1 MPHSLARLPLTALAT
16 GLAAGAALAAPQ
28 ARAAEPVALPPAL
41 AGGAAD
47 APFIAYVLDGLDGPD
62 FATAPSAGSPV
73 VPEAPRPIRYA
84 MSAPLVPAIFA
95 SPFAAPVVPSMPLA
109 ELISVREPDPPSA
122 ATMAPELATAFVPAL
137 PSAAAPV
144 AAPVPI
150 AAALAALPPLP
161 DLLAAP
167 TGEEQSPPASPAAV
181 LPQGPMAD
189 GSTLAAHRMTALPG
203 PTPVAAEPGRNEA
216 SLGEIGA
223 DGELPALDPGQQPVT
238 VLSRL
243 DGPGPL
249 PARRPIAAMI
259 DPPAASPPVATGDP
273 AALAELDASDPA
285 PAPLPAVSDQAES
298 LTDAIIAS
306 LKGNPEIQIS
316 LAQQDDARYGVDEA
330 RANYLPRIDV
340 TGAWGREFAR
350 NIPQAPT
357 QRFRSEATIAL
368 NQNLWDFGVTIN
380 DIKRARASY
389 RSAQWGT
396 RERIEAISYDIA
408 SAYLGVL
415 LQQNLVSLAEGEIA
429 SVKKILRIVTVQK
442 DLGLTTPAD
451 VERAQTRLDNVRS
464 QLLDRQSALE
474 QARNAYKRLT
484 NHMPLRAAE
493 VPPAG
498 TALPESADVAVDL
511 IDTRSPRLAQAVEDR
526 RSLDKQYDSQADTA
540 LPRLGLTIASDYR
553 QDVLGMTGRAV
564 DARAMVTFSYR
575 LYNGGA
581 ATATKR
587 RIGARLRQADYE
599 LDRRRREVEQD
610 IRIDYAS
617 LGAAREKIATIEAEI
632 GSAERVAD
640 LYKQQFRGG
649 RRTVFDL
656 LDAEQL
662 LFAARAK
669 QTANQIALRAA
680 EYRVLQKLGGLFDLV
695 SGGTPLPALAQP
707 APGSDD

>member
-1 MPHSLARLPLTALAT
+1 MKAANPGRDPPRYTKEAQVPHSLARLPLTALAT
-16 GLAAGAALAAPQ
+16 GLAAGAAITAALAAAVPP
-28 ARAAEPVALPPAL
+28 ARAAEAAPPAPPL
-41 AGGAAD
+41 A
-47 APFIAYVLDGLDGPD
+47 PPLAYVLDGLDGPELV
-62 FATAPSAGSPV
+62 TAPGSGDVIGLDDALPADSAALPAPTSGAEVSDGPASPRPDAPV
-73 VPEAPRPIRYA
+73 LIRLAMAAPLLPQALAPSFTSITMQPIPLAALVDLRTQVAAPAAEAPRPA
-84 MSAPLVPAIFA
+84 
-95 SPFAAPVVPSMPLA
+95 
-109 ELISVREPDPPSA
+109 
-122 ATMAPELATAFVPAL
+122 
-137 PSAAAPV
+137 
-144 AAPVPI
+144 
-150 AAALAALPPLP
+150 
-161 DLLAAP
+161 
-167 TGEEQSPPASPAAV
+167 
-181 LPQGPMAD
+181 LPQGPMPD
-189 GSTLAAHRMTALPG
+189 GSALAANPA
-203 PTPVAAEPGRNEA
+203 AAEMAQAATTPAG
-216 SLGEIGA
+216 S
-223 DGELPALDPGQQPVT
+223 ELPPLDPAQPAVSDTTPAPPVRT

-249 PARRPIAAMI
+249 PALRPVAAMVGQ
-259 DPPAASPPVATGDP
+259 DATSAPADP
-273 AALAELDASDPA
+273 AADLEDPA
-285 PAPLPAVSDQAES
+285 PAPAAPESAAPGDTES

-316 LAQQDDARYGVDEA
+316 LAQQDDARYAVNEA

-340 TGAWGREFAR
+340 SGAWGREFAR
-350 NIPQAPT
+350 TIPQAAT
-357 QRFRSEATIAL
+357 QRFRSEATVAL

-380 DIKRARASY
+380 DIKRAKASY

-396 RERIEAISYDIA
+396 RERIEGISYDITN
-408 SAYLGVL
+408 AYLGVL
-415 LQQNLVSLAEGEIA
+415 LQQKLVALAEGEIA
-429 SVKKILRIVTVQK
+429 SVQKILRIVTVQK

-474 QARNAYKRLT
+474 QARSSYRRLT

-493 VPPAG
+493 VPAAG
-498 TALPESADVAVDL
+498 TALPESADAAVDL

-540 LPRLGLTIASDYR
+540 LPRFGLTIASDYR
-553 QDVLGMTGRAV
+553 QDVLGSTGRAV

-575 LYNGGA
+575 LYNGGG

-587 RIGARLRQADYE
+587 RIAARLRQADYE

-632 GSAERVAD
+632 SSAERVAD
-640 LYKQQFRGG
+640 LYKHQFRGG

-669 QTANQIALRAA
+669 QNANLIALRAA

-695 SGGTPLPALAQP
+695 SGGQPLPDLAQP

>member
-1 MPHSLARLPLTALAT
+1 MLAAHPGGKEKAMKEAQVLHSLARLPLTALAT
-16 GLAAGAALAAPQ
+16 GAVLAVSAARAEEPALAA
-28 ARAAEPVALPPAL
+28 ARALGPPQL
-41 AGGAAD
+41 
-47 APFIAYVLDGLDGPD
+47 AYVLDGLDGPD
-62 FATAPSAGSPV
+62 LVTAAGQGLGHGVAMPPVLELPSPT
-73 VPEAPRPIRYA
+73 A
-84 MSAPLVPAIFA
+84 MSPALSAMIRLASAEPLLPAPFAPAILTD
-95 SPFAAPVVPSMPLA
+95 VV
-109 ELISVREPDPPSA
+109 
-122 ATMAPELATAFVPAL
+122 
-137 PSAAAPV
+137 
-144 AAPVPI
+144 
-150 AAALAALPPLP
+150 PPLP
-161 DLLAAP
+161 EAELAVVRAP
-167 TGEEQSPPASPAAV
+167 V
-181 LPQGPMAD
+181 LTQGPMPD
-189 GSTLAAHRMTALPG
+189 GSTLAARMADAPAPLPA
-203 PTPVAAEPGRNEA
+203 PEA
-216 SLGEIGA
+216 
-223 DGELPALDPGQQPVT
+223 ELPALDPEQPTVADAPAPART

-249 PARRPIAAMI
+249 PALRPVAAMVAA
-259 DPPAASPPVATGDP
+259 DAPPPPPEAPAAIEADEP
-273 AALAELDASDPA
+273 DPA
-285 PAPLPAVSDQAES
+285 PTTPPPAGAEGTES

-316 LAQQDDARYGVDEA
+316 LAQQDDARYAVNEA
-330 RANYLPRIDV
+330 RAGYLPRIDV

-350 NIPQAPT
+350 NIPSAPT
-357 QRFRSEATIAL
+357 QRYRSEATVSL

-408 SAYLGVL
+408 NAYLGVL
-415 LQQNLVSLAEGEIA
+415 LQQNLVTLAEGEIA
-429 SVKKILRIVTVQK
+429 SVQKILRIVTVQK
-442 DLGLTTPAD
+442 DLGLTTAAD

-484 NHMPLRAAE
+484 DHMPLRAAE
-493 VPPAG
+493 VPAAG
-498 TALPESADVAVDL
+498 SALPESADAAVDL

-553 QDVLGMTGRAV
+553 HDVLGSTGRAI

-581 ATATKR
+581 ATATKH
-587 RIGARLRQADYE
+587 RIAARLRQADYE

-610 IRIDYAS
+610 IRVDYAS

-632 GSAERVAD
+632 ASAQKVAD

-662 LFAARAK
+662 LFAAKAK
-669 QTANQIALRAA
+669 QTANQLALRAA

-695 SGGTPLPALAQP
+695 SGGQPLPDLVQP
-707 APGSDD
+707 APGSED

>member
-1 MPHSLARLPLTALAT
+1 MLAAHQGGIEKIKKEAPVPHYLARLPLTALAT
-16 GLAAGAALAAPQ
+16 GVVLAGFA
-28 ARAAEPVALPPAL
+28 ARAAEPAPSPAAGVVPPL
-41 AGGAAD
+41 L
-47 APFIAYVLDGLDGPD
+47 AYVLDGLESPD
-62 FATAPSAGSPV
+62 LVTVSGAGLGHGVPTAPPPSPPPTTLPMLPAVIRLASAEPLF
-73 VPEAPRPIRYA
+73 PAPFA
-84 MSAPLVPAIFA
+84 PAILTD
-95 SPFAAPVVPSMPLA
+95 VV
-109 ELISVREPDPPSA
+109 
-122 ATMAPELATAFVPAL
+122 
-137 PSAAAPV
+137 
-144 AAPVPI
+144 
-150 AAALAALPPLP
+150 PPLP
-161 DLLAAP
+161 QAEPAMLPAPLL
-167 TGEEQSPPASPAAV
+167 
-181 LPQGPMAD
+181 LQGPMPD
-189 GSTLAAHRMTALPG
+189 GSTLNARL
-203 PTPVAAEPGRNEA
+203 TPET
-216 SLGEIGA
+216 
-223 DGELPALDPGQQPVT
+223 ELPPLDQAQPAVAEAPPPRRV
-238 VLSRL
+238 VLSKL

-249 PARRPIAAMI
+249 PAPQPGIV
-259 DPPAASPPVATGDP
+259 PEPEEP
-273 AALAELDASDPA
+273 DPA
-285 PAPLPAVSDQAES
+285 PAPPPLPGTEGTES

-306 LKGNPEIQIS
+306 LKSNPEIQIS
-316 LAQQDDARYGVDEA
+316 LAQQDDARYAVNEA
-330 RANYLPRIDV
+330 RAGYLPRIDV

-350 NIPQAPT
+350 NIPQAAT
-357 QRFRSEATIAL
+357 QRFRSEATISL

-408 SAYLGVL
+408 NAYLGVL
-415 LQQNLVSLAEGEIA
+415 LQQNLVSLAEGEIV

-442 DLGLTTPAD
+442 DLGLTTAAD

-484 NHMPLRAAE
+484 DHMPLRAAE
-493 VPPAG
+493 VPAAG
-498 TALPESADVAVDL
+498 SALPESADVAVDL

-540 LPRLGLTIASDYR
+540 LPRLGVTIASDYR
-553 QDVLGMTGRAV
+553 QDVLGATGRAI

-581 ATATKR
+581 ATATKH
-587 RIGARLRQADYE
+587 RIAARLRQADYE

-610 IRIDYAS
+610 IRVDYAS

-632 GSAERVAD
+632 SSAEKVAD

-662 LFAARAK
+662 LFAAKAK

-695 SGGTPLPALAQP
+695 SGGQPLPDLVQP
-707 APGSDD
+707 APGSEE

>member
-1 MPHSLARLPLTALAT
+1 MLAANRASIEKVMKEARVPHLLARLPLTALAA
-16 GLAAGAALAAPQ
+16 GLVAGGSLAISAAS
-28 ARAAEPVALPPAL
+28 AAEPAVAPEGVPGAPPLAYALEGLDGGDFVTLAGVGLGHGSPLPPAL
-41 AGGAAD
+41 PGP
-47 APFIAYVLDGLDGPD
+47 APDQPPPLL
-62 FATAPSAGSPV
+62 APPPAPPPALLPM
-73 VPEAPRPIRYA
+73 PEAQPVIRLA
-84 MSAPLVPAIFA
+84 LARSLLPAQFAPAIL
-95 SPFAAPVVPSMPLA
+95 SDLV
-109 ELISVREPDPPSA
+109 
-122 ATMAPELATAFVPAL
+122 
-137 PSAAAPV
+137 
-144 AAPVPI
+144 
-150 AAALAALPPLP
+150 PPLP
-161 DLLAAP
+161 VADLAAP
-167 TGEEQSPPASPAAV
+167 RAPA
-181 LPQGPMAD
+181 LPQGPMPD
-189 GSTLAAHRMTALPG
+189 GSTLAARMAP
-203 PTPVAAEPGRNEA
+203 AAELPA
-216 SLGEIGA
+216 PAAGETA
-223 DGELPALDPGQQPVT
+223 DGEPSTPELPALDPAQPA

-249 PARRPIAAMI
+249 PAQRPL
-259 DPPAASPPVATGDP
+259 
-273 AALAELDASDPA
+273 AALVSPEAPRPASAPA
-285 PAPLPAVSDQAES
+285 PAPSTPDPAAIDTEEPAAPAAPANPAATES
-298 LTDAIIAS
+298 LTDAIVAS
-306 LKGNPEIQIS
+306 LRGNPEIQIS

-330 RANYLPRIDV
+330 RANYLPRIDI

-408 SAYLGVL
+408 NAYLGVL
-415 LQQNLVSLAEGEIA
+415 LQQKLVTLAEGEIA
-429 SVKKILRIVTVQK
+429 SVRKILRIVTVQK

-484 NHMPLRAAE
+484 NHMPLPAAE
-493 VPPAG
+493 VPAAG
-498 TALPESADVAVDL
+498 TALPESADAAVDL

-553 QDVLGMTGRAV
+553 QDVLGSTGRAV

-632 GSAERVAD
+632 ASAERVAD

-669 QTANQIALRAA
+669 QAANLIALRAA

-695 SGGTPLPALAQP
+695 SGGQPLPELAQP

>member
-1 MPHSLARLPLTALAT
+1 MLAAHRVAIEKVMKEAKVPHLLAHPPLTALAAALMA
-16 GLAAGAALAAPQ
+16 GGSLAVSAAGAAEPAVAPEGVPHAPPLAYALEGLEGGDFVTVAGVGPGHASSRLPARTEPAAEQPQPPPAPPPAPPPMLEAQPVIRLVLARPLLPAPFAPAILSDLVPPLPVAALAAP
-28 ARAAEPVALPPAL
+28 RAP
-41 AGGAAD
+41 
-47 APFIAYVLDGLDGPD
+47 
-62 FATAPSAGSPV
+62 
-73 VPEAPRPIRYA
+73 
-84 MSAPLVPAIFA
+84 
-95 SPFAAPVVPSMPLA
+95 
-109 ELISVREPDPPSA
+109 
-122 ATMAPELATAFVPAL
+122 
-137 PSAAAPV
+137 
-144 AAPVPI
+144 
-150 AAALAALPPLP
+150 
-161 DLLAAP
+161 
-167 TGEEQSPPASPAAV
+167 V
-181 LPQGPMAD
+181 LPQGPMPD
-189 GSTLAAHRMTALPG
+189 GSTLAANMAPAPEFPAAAANETSGVEPS
-203 PTPVAAEPGRNEA
+203 VAETTVA
-216 SLGEIGA
+216 
-223 DGELPALDPGQQPVT
+223 ELPALDPAQPA

-249 PARRPIAAMI
+249 PALRPLAELVS
-259 DPPAASPPVATGDP
+259 PAEPARAPAPMPASATPDP
-273 AALAELDASDPA
+273 AAIDAEEPAA
-285 PAPLPAVSDQAES
+285 PAAPANPAETES
-298 LTDAIIAS
+298 LTDAIVAS
-306 LKGNPEIQIS
+306 LRGNPEIQIS

-330 RANYLPRIDV
+330 RANYLPRVDV

-408 SAYLGVL
+408 NAYLGVL
-415 LQQNLVSLAEGEIA
+415 LQQKLVTLADAEIA
-429 SVKKILRIVTVQK
+429 SVRKILRIVTVQK

-484 NHMPLRAAE
+484 DHMPLPAAE
-493 VPPAG
+493 VPAAG
-498 TALPESADVAVDL
+498 AALPESADVAVDL

-553 QDVLGMTGRAV
+553 QDVLGSTGRAV

-632 GSAERVAD
+632 TSAERVAD

-669 QTANQIALRAA
+669 QAANLIALRAA

-695 SGGTPLPALAQP
+695 SGGQPLPELAQP

>member
-16 GLAAGAALAAPQ
+16 GLAAGAALAAAE
-28 ARAAEPVALPPAL
+28 ARAAEPL
-41 AGGAAD
+41 AIAANAAS
-47 APFIAYVLDGLDGPD
+47 APFIAYVLDGLDGSD
-62 FATAPSAGSPV
+62 LATAPGAGSG
-73 VPEAPRPIRYA
+73 EAPSSVPVSILPPVASDAVPPIRLA
-84 MSAPLVPAIFA
+84 MAGPLVPAMFA
-95 SPFAAPVVPSMPLA
+95 PPFAPPFLPPNVPVVPLA
-109 ELISVREPDPPSA
+109 DLIAMREADSK
-122 ATMAPELATAFVPAL
+122 PAL
-137 PSAAAPV
+137 APAAAP
-144 AAPVPI
+144 P
-150 AAALAALPPLP
+150 AAALS
-161 DLLAAP
+161 AP
-167 TGEEQSPPASPAAV
+167 AFV
-181 LPQGPMAD
+181 QGPMPD
-189 GSTLAAHRMTALPG
+189 GSTLAAHLAEALPAAAQ
-203 PTPVAAEPGRNEA
+203 TPAPAPAPSNA
-216 SLGEIGA
+216 LPNALS
-223 DGELPALDPGQQPVT
+223 DELPPLDPAQQPVV

-249 PARRPIAAMI
+249 PALRPVSAMV
-259 DPPAASPPVATGDP
+259 DTPDSSVPAMPAGDP
-273 AALAELDASDPA
+273 AAAADLDEPDPA
-285 PAPLPAVSDQAES
+285 PAPLAAKTDETES

-306 LKGNPEIQIS
+306 LKGNPDIQIS
-316 LAQQDDARYGVDEA
+316 LAQQDDARFGVDEA

-340 TGAWGREFAR
+340 SGAWGREFAR
-350 NIPQAPT
+350 TIPQAPS
-357 QRFRSEATIAL
+357 QRFRNEATIAL

-380 DIKRARASY
+380 DIKRARATY

-396 RERIEAISYDIA
+396 RERIEAISYEIA

-415 LQQNLVSLAEGEIA
+415 QAQQLVVLAEGEIA
-429 SVKKILRIVTVQK
+429 SVRKILRIVTVQK

-484 NHMPLRAAE
+484 DHMPLRAAE
-493 VPPAG
+493 VPAAG
-498 TALPESADVAVDL
+498 AALPESADVAVDM

-553 QDVLGMTGRAV
+553 QDVLGSTGRAV

-575 LYNGGA
+575 LYNGGG
-581 ATATKR
+581 ATATKH
-587 RIGARLRQADYE
+587 RIAARLRQADYE

-632 GSAERVAD
+632 TSAERVAD

-695 SGGTPLPALAQP
+695 SGGQPLPALAQP

>member
-1 MPHSLARLPLTALAT
+1 MPQFYARLPLTALAA
-16 GLAAGAALAAPQ
+16 GLAAGAALAAAE
-28 ARAAEPVALPPAL
+28 ARAEGPASGVTMDSAGAL
-41 AGGAAD
+41 
-47 APFIAYVLDGLDGPD
+47 FIAYVLEGLDGPE
-62 FATAPSAGSPV
+62 FATAPGALELPASAVPPV
-73 VPEAPRPIRYA
+73 RLA
-84 MSAPLVPAIFA
+84 MAGPLVPAIFA
-95 SPFAAPVVPSMPLA
+95 TPFAPPFV
-109 ELISVREPDPPSA
+109 PPSLPA
-122 ATMAPELATAFVPAL
+122 MIPQIALPELADVAIAMPLTPPAQ
-137 PSAAAPV
+137 
-144 AAPVPI
+144 
-150 AAALAALPPLP
+150 AAALAA
-161 DLLAAP
+161 
-167 TGEEQSPPASPAAV
+167 PA
-181 LPQGPMAD
+181 LPQGPMPD
-189 GSTLAAHRMTALPG
+189 GSSLAALVAETGAALESG
-203 PTPVAAEPGRNEA
+203 VAAGDA
-216 SLGEIGA
+216 LS
-223 DGELPALDPGQQPVT
+223 ELPPLDPAQPPVMA
-238 VLSRL
+238 LSKL

-249 PARRPIAAMI
+249 PAPRSLAAMI
-259 DPPAASPPVATGDP
+259 DGPEASAGAPAAAP
-273 AALAELDASDPA
+273 AAPETVPGAAELDEPEPGPSGSAPGASPA
-285 PAPLPAVSDQAES
+285 ADAKPLETES

-350 NIPQAPT
+350 TIPQAPS

-380 DIKRARASY
+380 DIKRARATY

-408 SAYLGVL
+408 NAYLGVL
-415 LQQNLVSLAEGEIA
+415 LQQNLVMLAEDEIA
-429 SVKKILRIVTVQK
+429 SVRKILRIVTVQK

-464 QLLDRQSALE
+464 VLLDRQSALE

-493 VPPAG
+493 VPAAG

-540 LPRLGLTIASDYR
+540 LPRFGLTIASDYR
-553 QDVLGMTGRAV
+553 QDVLGATGRAV
-564 DARAMVTFSYR
+564 DARAMLTFSYR
-575 LYNGGA
+575 LYNGGG

-632 GSAERVAD
+632 TSAERVAD

-669 QTANQIALRAA
+669 ETANRIALRAA

-695 SGGTPLPALAQP
+695 SGGQPLPALAQP
-707 APGSDD
+707 APGSED

>member
-1 MPHSLARLPLTALAT
+1 MSQGKPTDVTVKEVKVSF
-16 GLAAGAALAAPQ
+16 
-28 ARAAEPVALPPAL
+28 EPVQYRTPLKF
-41 AGGAAD
+41 GGRVVSSSYLINAD
-47 APFIAYVLDGLDGPD
+47 VTVEARNGKHAMGHGSMPVGNVWAW
-62 FATAPSAGSPV
+62 PSAT
-73 VPEAPRPIRYA
+73 
-84 MSAPLVPAIFA
+84 L
-95 SPFAAPVVPSMPLA
+95 
-109 ELISVREPDPPSA
+109 EPDQ
-122 ATMAPELATAFVPAL
+122 T
-137 PSAAAPV
+137 
-144 AAPVPI
+144 
-150 AAALAALPPLP
+150 
-161 DLLAAP
+161 
-167 TGEEQSPPASPAAV
+167 
-181 LPQGPMAD
+181 
-189 GSTLAAHRMTALPG
+189 
-203 PTPVAAEPGRNEA
+203 
-216 SLGEIGA
+216 
-223 DGELPALDPGQQPVT
+223 
-238 VLSRL
+238 
-243 DGPGPL
+243 
-249 PARRPIAAMI
+249 
-259 DPPAASPPVATGDP
+259 
-273 AALAELDASDPA
+273 
-285 PAPLPAVSDQAES
+285 ES

-408 SAYLGVL
+408 NAYLGVL

-493 VPPAG
+493 VPAAG
-498 TALPESADVAVDL
+498 TALPESADVAVDM

-553 QDVLGMTGRAV
+553 QDVLGSTGRAV

-581 ATATKR
+581 ATATR
-587 RIGARLRQADYE
+587 ACGAVMAASISCTSMCNTINHHQATLRNCHFQFSGLAYYTKINI
-599 LDRRRREVEQD
+599 DRKSV
-610 IRIDYAS
+610 
-617 LGAAREKIATIEAEI
+617 
-632 GSAERVAD
+632 V
-640 LYKQQFRGG
+640 
-649 RRTVFDL
+649 
-656 LDAEQL
+656 
-662 LFAARAK
+662 
-669 QTANQIALRAA
+669 
-680 EYRVLQKLGGLFDLV
+680 
-695 SGGTPLPALAQP
+695 
-707 APGSDD
+707 

>member
-1 MPHSLARLPLTALAT
+1 MPHRLARLPLTALVT
-16 GLAAGAALAAPQ
+16 GLAAGAALAVSA
-28 ARAAEPVALPPAL
+28 ARAAEPAPTLPPAPGL
-41 AGGAAD
+41 
-47 APFIAYVLDGLDGPD
+47 AYVLEGLDGPD
-62 FATAPSAGSPV
+62 LVTVPGTGPRQTAPS
-73 VPEAPRPIRYA
+73 
-84 MSAPLVPAIFA
+84 
-95 SPFAAPVVPSMPLA
+95 
-109 ELISVREPDPPSA
+109 PP
-122 ATMAPELATAFVPAL
+122 
-137 PSAAAPV
+137 
-144 AAPVPI
+144 
-150 AAALAALPPLP
+150 PPLP
-161 DLLAAP
+161 QPDLAEVSMP
-167 TGEEQSPPASPAAV
+167 V
-181 LPQGPMAD
+181 LPQGPMPD
-189 GSTLAAHRMTALPG
+189 GSTLAARMVDGAASLPG
-203 PTPVAAEPGRNEA
+203 GEA
-216 SLGEIGA
+216 
-223 DGELPALDPGQQPVT
+223 ELP
-238 VLSRL
+238 RL
-243 DGPGPL
+243 DHAQPAAADAPPPPRTIL
-249 PARRPIAAMI
+249 SKLDLPSPVPARRPVA
-259 DPPAASPPVATGDP
+259 PPSAPAVADTDAPDLAP
-273 AALAELDASDPA
+273 AALAPA
-285 PAPLPAVSDQAES
+285 TPEGTES
-298 LTDAIIAS
+298 LTEAIIAS

-316 LAQQDDARYGVDEA
+316 LAQQDDARYAVNEA
-330 RANYLPRIDV
+330 RASYLPRIDL

-350 NIPQAPT
+350 TIPQAAT
-357 QRFRSEATIAL
+357 QRFRSEATISL

-389 RSAQWGT
+389 RAAQWGT

-408 SAYLGVL
+408 NAYLGVL
-415 LQQNLVSLAEGEIA
+415 LQQNLVTLAEGEIA
-429 SVKKILRIVTVQK
+429 SVRKILRIVTVQK

-484 NHMPLRAAE
+484 DHMPLRAAE
-493 VPPAG
+493 VPAAG
-498 TALPESADVAVDL
+498 AALPESADIAVDL

-540 LPRLGLTIASDYR
+540 LPRLGLSIASDYR
-553 QDVLGMTGRAV
+553 QDVLGATGRAI

-587 RIGARLRQADYE
+587 RIAARLRQADFE

-632 GSAERVAD
+632 ASAQRVAD

-662 LFAARAK
+662 LFAAKAK

-695 SGGTPLPALAQP
+695 SGGQPLPDLEQP
-707 APGSDD
+707 APGDGD

>member
-1 MPHSLARLPLTALAT
+1 MLAAHRGGIEKIKKEAQVPHSLARLPLTAFAT
-16 GLAAGAALAAPQ
+16 GAVLAGFA
-28 ARAAEPVALPPAL
+28 ARAAEPAPSPAAAVPPPL
-41 AGGAAD
+41 L
-47 APFIAYVLDGLDGPD
+47 AYVLDGLEGPD
-62 FATAPSAGSPV
+62 LVTVPGAGLGHGIVTAPPPPPPPTLPMLPAVIRLASAEPLFPAPFAPAILADV
-73 VPEAPRPIRYA
+73 VP
-84 MSAPLVPAIFA
+84 PLPQ
-95 SPFAAPVVPSMPLA
+95 A
-109 ELISVREPDPPSA
+109 E
-122 ATMAPELATAFVPAL
+122 
-137 PSAAAPV
+137 
-144 AAPVPI
+144 
-150 AAALAALPPLP
+150 LAALPAPVPL
-161 DLLAAP
+161 
-167 TGEEQSPPASPAAV
+167 
-181 LPQGPMAD
+181 QGPMPD
-189 GSTLAAHRMTALPG
+189 GSTLNARLTA
-203 PTPVAAEPGRNEA
+203 E
-216 SLGEIGA
+216 S
-223 DGELPALDPGQQPVT
+223 ELPPLDPAQPAVAEAQPSRRV
-238 VLSRL
+238 VLSKL

-249 PARRPIAAMI
+249 PAPP
-259 DPPAASPPVATGDP
+259 PPADP
-273 AALAELDASDPA
+273 EPEEPDPA
-285 PAPLPAVSDQAES
+285 PDPPSPGTEGTES

-316 LAQQDDARYGVDEA
+316 LAQQDDARFAVNEA
-330 RANYLPRIDV
+330 RAGYLPRIDV

-350 NIPQAPT
+350 NIPQAAT
-357 QRFRSEATIAL
+357 QRFRSEATVSL

-408 SAYLGVL
+408 NAYLGVL
-415 LQQNLVSLAEGEIA
+415 LQQNLVALAEGEIA

-442 DLGLTTPAD
+442 DLGLTTAAD

-484 NHMPLRAAE
+484 DHMPLRAAE
-493 VPPAG
+493 VPAAG
-498 TALPESADVAVDL
+498 SALPESADVAVDL

-553 QDVLGMTGRAV
+553 QDVLGATGRAI

-581 ATATKR
+581 ATATKH
-587 RIGARLRQADYE
+587 RIAARLRQADYE

-610 IRIDYAS
+610 IRVDYAS

-632 GSAERVAD
+632 SSAEKVAD

-695 SGGTPLPALAQP
+695 SGGQPLPDLVQP
-707 APGSDD
+707 APGSDE

>member
-16 GLAAGAALAAPQ
+16 GLAAGAALAAPA
-28 ARAAEPVALPPAL
+28 ARAAEPAPSAASAL
-41 AGGAAD
+41 
-47 APFIAYVLDGLDGPD
+47 FIAYQLDGLDGPE
-62 FATAPSAGSPV
+62 FA
-73 VPEAPRPIRYA
+73 
-84 MSAPLVPAIFA
+84 SAPGVALGPQPSSLA
-95 SPFAAPVVPSMPLA
+95 SA
-109 ELISVREPDPPSA
+109 
-122 ATMAPELATAFVPAL
+122 
-137 PSAAAPV
+137 SAAAPAPPAPP
-144 AAPVPI
+144 AAPSTETPVLMRLALAEPLLPPALTTLFAVDALPLVQI
-150 AAALAALPPLP
+150 GDLVAVHAPAVAQGPMPDGSALAARIVDEPAPAETELPPLDP
-161 DLLAAP
+161 NQPGISGPAP
-167 TGEEQSPPASPAAV
+167 ARG
-181 LPQGPMAD
+181 M
-189 GSTLAAHRMTALPG
+189 
-203 PTPVAAEPGRNEA
+203 
-216 SLGEIGA
+216 
-223 DGELPALDPGQQPVT
+223 
-238 VLSRL
+238 VLSKL

-249 PARRPIAAMI
+249 PALRPVSAMI
-259 DPPAASPPVATGDP
+259 GPEAGASGAQASNGPNPAP
-273 AALAELDASDPA
+273 ADAITADADAPDAEAPDPA
-285 PAPLPAVSDQAES
+285 PAAPAARPDETES

-316 LAQQDDARYGVDEA
+316 LAQQDDARYAVNEA

-340 TGAWGREFAR
+340 SGAWGREFAR
-350 NIPQAPT
+350 TVPQAPT
-357 QRFRSEATIAL
+357 QRFRSEATVSL

-408 SAYLGVL
+408 NAYLGVL
-415 LQQNLVSLAEGEIA
+415 LQQNLVTLAEGEIA
-429 SVKKILRIVTVQK
+429 SVRKILRIVTVQK

-464 QLLDRQSALE
+464 QLLDRQSGLE

-484 NHMPLRAAE
+484 NRMPLRAAE
-493 VPPAG
+493 VPEAG
-498 TALPESADVAVDL
+498 TALPESADMAVDL
-511 IDTRSPRLAQAVEDR
+511 MDSRSPRLAQAVEDR

-553 QDVLGMTGRAV
+553 QDVLGATGRAV

-575 LYNGGA
+575 LYNGGG
-581 ATATKR
+581 ATATKN
-587 RIGARLRQADYE
+587 RIAARLRQADYE

-632 GSAERVAD
+632 SSAERVAD

-649 RRTVFDL
+649 RRTVFEL

-695 SGGTPLPALAQP
+695 SGGQPLPALVQP

>member
-1 MPHSLARLPLTALAT
+1 MLAAHPGGIEEVMKEAQVPHSLVRLPLTALAT
-16 GLAAGAALAAPQ
+16 GAMIAVPA
-28 ARAAEPVALPPAL
+28 ARAAEP
-41 AGGAAD
+41 AAD
-47 APFIAYVLDGLDGPD
+47 TQLAYVLDGLDGPD
-62 FATAPSAGSPV
+62 LVTVSGPGLGHAPDAAPASPPPLAALSLPESYPARALIRLASAEPLLPVPFA
-73 VPEAPRPIRYA
+73 
-84 MSAPLVPAIFA
+84 PAILTDIVPPLPQA
-95 SPFAAPVVPSMPLA
+95 ELLAVRAPVLIQGPMPDG
-109 ELISVREPDPPSA
+109 S
-122 ATMAPELATAFVPAL
+122 
-137 PSAAAPV
+137 
-144 AAPVPI
+144 
-150 AAALAALPPLP
+150 ALAASLTGDAELPPLDP
-161 DLLAAP
+161 AQPAVAEAPAP
-167 TGEEQSPPASPAAV
+167 TPS
-181 LPQGPMAD
+181 
-189 GSTLAAHRMTALPG
+189 R
-203 PTPVAAEPGRNEA
+203 
-216 SLGEIGA
+216 
-223 DGELPALDPGQQPVT
+223 T
-238 VLSRL
+238 VLSKL

-249 PARRPIAAMI
+249 PALRPVDAMVGP
-259 DPPAASPPVATGDP
+259 DAPPPQPPAAVEADEP
-273 AALAELDASDPA
+273 EPA
-285 PAPLPAVSDQAES
+285 PAPPAPAGTEGTES

-316 LAQQDDARYGVDEA
+316 LAQQDDARYAVNEA
-330 RANYLPRIDV
+330 RAAYLPRIDV

-350 NIPQAPT
+350 NIPQAAT
-357 QRFRSEATIAL
+357 QRFRSEATVAL

-396 RERIEAISYDIA
+396 RERIESISYDIA
-408 SAYLGVL
+408 NAYLGVL
-415 LQQNLVSLAEGEIA
+415 LQQNLVALAEGEIA
-429 SVKKILRIVTVQK
+429 SVRKILRIVTVQK
-442 DLGLTTPAD
+442 DLGLTTAAD

-484 NHMPLRAAE
+484 DHMPLRAAE
-493 VPPAG
+493 VPAAG
-498 TALPESADVAVDL
+498 SALPESADAAVDL

-553 QDVLGMTGRAV
+553 QDVLGSTGRAI

-575 LYNGGA
+575 LYNGGG

-587 RIGARLRQADYE
+587 RIAARLRQADYE

-632 GSAERVAD
+632 ASAEKVAD

-662 LFAARAK
+662 LFAAKAK

-695 SGGTPLPALAQP
+695 SGGQPLPDLVQP
-707 APGSDD
+707 APGSED

>member
-1 MPHSLARLPLTALAT
+1 MLAAHRGGIEKIKKEAQVPHSLARLPLTAFAT
-16 GLAAGAALAAPQ
+16 GAVLAGFA
-28 ARAAEPVALPPAL
+28 ARAAEPAPSPAAAVAPPL
-41 AGGAAD
+41 L
-47 APFIAYVLDGLDGPD
+47 AYVLDGLEGPD
-62 FATAPSAGSPV
+62 LVTVSGAGLGHGVVTAPTP
-73 VPEAPRPIRYA
+73 
-84 MSAPLVPAIFA
+84 
-95 SPFAAPVVPSMPLA
+95 
-109 ELISVREPDPPSA
+109 
-122 ATMAPELATAFVPAL
+122 
-137 PSAAAPV
+137 
-144 AAPVPI
+144 
-150 AAALAALPPLP
+150 PPLP
-161 DLLAAP
+161 TLPMLPAVIRLASAEPLFPAPFAPAILTDVVPPLPQAEPAILPAPLL
-167 TGEEQSPPASPAAV
+167 
-181 LPQGPMAD
+181 LQGPMPD
-189 GSTLAAHRMTALPG
+189 GSTLNVRLT
-203 PTPVAAEPGRNEA
+203 TET
-216 SLGEIGA
+216 
-223 DGELPALDPGQQPVT
+223 ELPPLDPAQPAVAEAPAT
-238 VLSRL
+238 RRVVLSKL

-249 PARRPIAAMI
+249 PAPQ
-259 DPPAASPPVATGDP
+259 PVTVP
-273 AALAELDASDPA
+273 EPEEPDPA
-285 PAPLPAVSDQAES
+285 PAPPPPPGTEGIES

-316 LAQQDDARYGVDEA
+316 LAQQDDARYAVNEA
-330 RANYLPRIDV
+330 RAGYLPRIDV

-350 NIPQAPT
+350 NLPQAAT
-357 QRFRSEATIAL
+357 QRYRSEATVSL

-408 SAYLGVL
+408 NAYLGVL
-415 LQQNLVSLAEGEIA
+415 LQQNLVALAEGEIA

-442 DLGLTTPAD
+442 DLGLTTAAD

-484 NHMPLRAAE
+484 DHMPLRAAE
-493 VPPAG
+493 VPAAG
-498 TALPESADVAVDL
+498 AALPESADVAVDL

-553 QDVLGMTGRAV
+553 QDVLGATGRAI

-581 ATATKR
+581 ATATKH
-587 RIGARLRQADYE
+587 RIAARLRQADYE

-610 IRIDYAS
+610 IRVDYAS

-632 GSAERVAD
+632 SSAEKVAD

-662 LFAARAK
+662 LFAAKAK

-695 SGGTPLPALAQP
+695 SGGQPLPDLVQP
-707 APGSDD
+707 APGSDE

>member
-1 MPHSLARLPLTALAT
+1 MAAHPGGIEKIKKEAQLPHSFARLPLTALAT
-16 GLAAGAALAAPQ
+16 GAVLAGFT
-28 ARAAEPVALPPAL
+28 ARAAEPAPAPAAAANPPPL
-41 AGGAAD
+41 
-47 APFIAYVLDGLDGPD
+47 AYVLEGMDGPD
-62 FATAPSAGSPV
+62 IVTTSGSGLGHDDARSPAPPPPSALPALPAVIRLASVQPLY
-73 VPEAPRPIRYA
+73 PAPFA
-84 MSAPLVPAIFA
+84 PAILTDI
-95 SPFAAPVVPSMPLA
+95 VPPIPLA
-109 ELISVREPDPPSA
+109 E
-122 ATMAPELATAFVPAL
+122 
-137 PSAAAPV
+137 V
-144 AAPVPI
+144 AAPPAPI
-150 AAALAALPPLP
+150 PTQGPMPDGSALAASLTDETELPPLEP
-161 DLLAAP
+161 AQPAVAAA
-167 TGEEQSPPASPAAV
+167 SPPR
-181 LPQGPMAD
+181 
-189 GSTLAAHRMTALPG
+189 RM
-203 PTPVAAEPGRNEA
+203 
-216 SLGEIGA
+216 
-223 DGELPALDPGQQPVT
+223 
-238 VLSRL
+238 VLSKL

-249 PARRPIAAMI
+249 PAPQ
-259 DPPAASPPVATGDP
+259 PLPAAEPDEA
-273 AALAELDASDPA
+273 DPA
-285 PAPLPAVSDQAES
+285 PAPPPPPGNEGTES

-316 LAQQDDARYGVDEA
+316 LAQQDDARYAVNEA
-330 RANYLPRIDV
+330 RAAYLPRVDV

-350 NIPQAPT
+350 NVPQAAT
-357 QRFRSEATIAL
+357 QRFRSEATVSL

-408 SAYLGVL
+408 NAYLGVL
-415 LQQNLVSLAEGEIA
+415 LQQNLVALAEGEIA

-484 NHMPLRAAE
+484 DHMPLRAAE
-493 VPPAG
+493 VPAAG
-498 TALPESADVAVDL
+498 AALPESADVAVDL

-553 QDVLGMTGRAV
+553 QDVLGATGRAI
-564 DARAMVTFSYR
+564 DARAMVTFSCR

-587 RIGARLRQADYE
+587 RIAARLRQADYE

-610 IRIDYAS
+610 IRVDYAS

-632 GSAERVAD
+632 SSAQRVAD

-662 LFAARAK
+662 LFAAKAK

-695 SGGTPLPALAQP
+695 SGGQPLPDLVQP
-707 APGSDD
+707 APGSED

>member
-1 MPHSLARLPLTALAT
+1 MLAAHQGRIEKIKKEAHVPHSLARLPLTALAT
-16 GLAAGAALAAPQ
+16 GVVLTASAAGASEPAPSLAY
-28 ARAAEPVALPPAL
+28 AANTPGL
-41 AGGAAD
+41 
-47 APFIAYVLDGLDGPD
+47 AYVLDGLDGPD
-62 FATAPSAGSPV
+62 LVTASGPGLGHGESSQAVPPPPASRPV
-73 VPEAPRPIRYA
+73 LPAIIRYA
-84 MSAPLVPAIFA
+84 SAEPLLTVPFAPAILTD
-95 SPFAAPVVPSMPLA
+95 VVLPLPQA
-109 ELISVREPDPPSA
+109 E
-122 ATMAPELATAFVPAL
+122 
-137 PSAAAPV
+137 
-144 AAPVPI
+144 
-150 AAALAALPPLP
+150 LAALPAPL
-161 DLLAAP
+161 LL
-167 TGEEQSPPASPAAV
+167 
-181 LPQGPMAD
+181 QGPMPD
-189 GSTLAAHRMTALPG
+189 GSTLNARLTA
-203 PTPVAAEPGRNEA
+203 E
-216 SLGEIGA
+216 S
-223 DGELPALDPGQQPVT
+223 ELPPLDPAQLAVAEAPPPRHV
-238 VLSRL
+238 VLSKL

-249 PARRPIAAMI
+249 PAPQAVTVPEP
-259 DPPAASPPVATGDP
+259 DEP
-273 AALAELDASDPA
+273 EPA
-285 PAPLPAVSDQAES
+285 PTPPPPPGTEGTES

-316 LAQQDDARYGVDEA
+316 LAQQDDARYAVNEA
-330 RANYLPRIDV
+330 RAGYLPRIDV

-350 NIPQAPT
+350 NLPQAAT
-357 QRFRSEATIAL
+357 QRYRSEATVSL

-408 SAYLGVL
+408 NAYLGVL
-415 LQQNLVSLAEGEIA
+415 LQQNLVALAEGEIT

-442 DLGLTTPAD
+442 DLGLTTAAD

-484 NHMPLRAAE
+484 DHMPLRAAE
-493 VPPAG
+493 VPVAG
-498 TALPESADVAVDL
+498 NALPESADVAVDL

-553 QDVLGMTGRAV
+553 QDVLGATGRAI

-587 RIGARLRQADYE
+587 RIAARLRQADYE

-610 IRIDYAS
+610 IRVDYAS

-632 GSAERVAD
+632 SSAEKVAD

-662 LFAARAK
+662 LFAAKAK
-669 QTANQIALRAA
+669 QIANQIALRAA

-695 SGGTPLPALAQP
+695 SGGQPLPDLVQP
-707 APGSDD
+707 APGSDE

>member
-1 MPHSLARLPLTALAT
+1 MPHFLARLPLTALAASAV
-16 GLAAGAALAAPQ
+16 LAGCA
-28 ARAAEPVALPPAL
+28 ARAAEPAPSSEV
-41 AGGAAD
+41 AAD
-47 APFIAYVLDGLDGPD
+47 PPLPLAYVLDGLDGPD
-62 FATAPSAGSPV
+62 LVTAPGPGLGHGEPMPQAAPPPPAIIRFAAAGPLFAVPFAPAILTDVVPPLPLDDGAAPPAPIPAQGPMPDGSPL
-73 VPEAPRPIRYA
+73 A
-84 MSAPLVPAIFA
+84 A
-95 SPFAAPVVPSMPLA
+95 STTAEA
-109 ELISVREPDPPSA
+109 ELPPLDPSQ
-122 ATMAPELATAFVPAL
+122 PAV
-137 PSAAAPV
+137 AAAP
-144 AAPVPI
+144 
-150 AAALAALPPLP
+150 PPP
-161 DLLAAP
+161 RR
-167 TGEEQSPPASPAAV
+167 V
-181 LPQGPMAD
+181 
-189 GSTLAAHRMTALPG
+189 
-203 PTPVAAEPGRNEA
+203 
-216 SLGEIGA
+216 
-223 DGELPALDPGQQPVT
+223 
-238 VLSRL
+238 VLSKL

-249 PARRPIAAMI
+249 PGPL
-259 DPPAASPPVATGDP
+259 PALPPPVV
-273 AALAELDASDPA
+273 AEPDEPDPA
-285 PAPLPAVSDQAES
+285 PAPPPPPGAAGTES

-316 LAQQDDARYGVDEA
+316 LAQQDDARYGVNEA
-330 RANYLPRIDV
+330 RAGYLPRIDV

-350 NIPQAPT
+350 NVPQAAT
-357 QRFRSEATIAL
+357 QRYRSEATVSL

-408 SAYLGVL
+408 NAYLGVL
-415 LQQNLVSLAEGEIA
+415 LQQNLVALAEGEIA
-429 SVKKILRIVTVQK
+429 SVRKILRIVTVQK
-442 DLGLTTPAD
+442 DLGLTTAAD

-484 NHMPLRAAE
+484 DHMPLRAAD
-493 VPPAG
+493 VPAAG
-498 TALPESADVAVDL
+498 SALPESADVAVDL

-526 RSLDKQYDSQADTA
+526 RSLDKQYDSQADSA
-540 LPRLGLTIASDYR
+540 LPRVGLTIASDYR
-553 QDVLGMTGRAV
+553 QDVLGSTGRAI

-581 ATATKR
+581 ATATKH
-587 RIGARLRQADYE
+587 RIAARLRQADYE

-632 GSAERVAD
+632 SSAEKVAD

-662 LFAARAK
+662 LFAAKAK

-695 SGGTPLPALAQP
+695 SGGQPLPDLVQP
-707 APGSDD
+707 APGGED

>member
-1 MPHSLARLPLTALAT
+1 MKEALVPHCPARLPLTALAT
-16 GLAAGAALAAPQ
+16 GLAAGAALAVSAV
-28 ARAAEPVALPPAL
+28 RAAEP
-41 AGGAAD
+41 AAASSA
-47 APFIAYVLDGLDGPD
+47 APRLAYVLEGLDGPD
-62 FATAPSAGSPV
+62 LVTLSGAGLRQAGPLPPPP
-73 VPEAPRPIRYA
+73 PEPPPQPIRPD
-84 MSAPLVPAIFA
+84 APAVIRLALARPLLPAPFAPAILTDL
-95 SPFAAPVVPSMPLA
+95 V
-109 ELISVREPDPPSA
+109 
-122 ATMAPELATAFVPAL
+122 
-137 PSAAAPV
+137 
-144 AAPVPI
+144 
-150 AAALAALPPLP
+150 PPLP
-161 DLLAAP
+161 EPELGALPAPVLA
-167 TGEEQSPPASPAAV
+167 
-181 LPQGPMAD
+181 QGPMPD
-189 GSTLAAHRMTALPG
+189 GSTLAARLADEAAPLASAEAELP
-203 PTPVAAEPGRNEA
+203 PLDPAQPAVAASA
-216 SLGEIGA
+216 
-223 DGELPALDPGQQPVT
+223 PAPRA
-238 VLSRL
+238 VLSKL

-249 PARRPIAAMI
+249 PAQRPVAAMVSP
-259 DPPAASPPVATGDP
+259 DAPTAPAADVDADAPDPPPAAPPPVGTEGT
-273 AALAELDASDPA
+273 
-285 PAPLPAVSDQAES
+285 ES

-316 LAQQDDARYGVDEA
+316 LAQQDDARYAVNEA
-330 RANYLPRIDV
+330 RASYLPRIDV

-350 NIPQAPT
+350 NIPQAAT
-357 QRFRSEATIAL
+357 QRFRSEATISL

-408 SAYLGVL
+408 NAYLGVL
-415 LQQNLVSLAEGEIA
+415 LQQNLVALAEDEIA

-484 NHMPLRAAE
+484 DHMPLRAAE
-493 VPPAG
+493 VPAAG
-498 TALPESADVAVDL
+498 AALPESADVAVDL

-553 QDVLGMTGRAV
+553 QDVLGATGRAI

-587 RIGARLRQADYE
+587 RIAARLRQADYE

-610 IRIDYAS
+610 IRVDYAS

-632 GSAERVAD
+632 ASAQRVAD

-662 LFAARAK
+662 LFAAKAK

-695 SGGTPLPALAQP
+695 SGGQPLPDLVQP
-707 APGSDD
+707 APGSED

>member
-1 MPHSLARLPLTALAT
+1 MLAAHQGRIEKIKKEAPVPHYLARLPLTALAT
-16 GLAAGAALAAPQ
+16 GVVLAASAAGASEPASSVAAMANP
-28 ARAAEPVALPPAL
+28 LPL
-41 AGGAAD
+41 
-47 APFIAYVLDGLDGPD
+47 AYVLDGLDGPD
-62 FATAPSAGSPV
+62 LVTASGAGLGHSEPSQAVPPPPALRPV
-73 VPEAPRPIRYA
+73 LPAIIRYA
-84 MSAPLVPAIFA
+84 SAEPLFAVPFAPAILTD
-95 SPFAAPVVPSMPLA
+95 VVPPLPQA
-109 ELISVREPDPPSA
+109 EPA
-122 ATMAPELATAFVPAL
+122 AL
-137 PSAAAPV
+137 P
-144 AAPVPI
+144 APVP
-150 AAALAALPPLP
+150 LH
-161 DLLAAP
+161 
-167 TGEEQSPPASPAAV
+167 
-181 LPQGPMAD
+181 GPMPD
-189 GSTLAAHRMTALPG
+189 GSTLNARLTA
-203 PTPVAAEPGRNEA
+203 E
-216 SLGEIGA
+216 S
-223 DGELPALDPGQQPVT
+223 ELPPLDPAQLAVAEAPPPRRV
-238 VLSRL
+238 VLSKL

-249 PARRPIAAMI
+249 PA
-259 DPPAASPPVATGDP
+259 SPPTAPEPDEPDP
-273 AALAELDASDPA
+273 V
-285 PAPLPAVSDQAES
+285 LPPPSGTEGTES

-306 LKGNPEIQIS
+306 LKSNPEIQIS
-316 LAQQDDARYGVDEA
+316 LAQQDDARYAVNEA
-330 RANYLPRIDV
+330 RAGYLPRIDV

-350 NIPQAPT
+350 NIPQAAT
-357 QRFRSEATIAL
+357 QRFRSEATVSL

-415 LQQNLVSLAEGEIA
+415 LQQNLVALAEGEIA

-442 DLGLTTPAD
+442 DLGLTTAAD

-484 NHMPLRAAE
+484 DHMPLRAAE
-493 VPPAG
+493 VPAAG
-498 TALPESADVAVDL
+498 AALPESADVAVDL

-553 QDVLGMTGRAV
+553 QDVLGATGRAI

-581 ATATKR
+581 ATATKH
-587 RIGARLRQADYE
+587 RIAARLRQADYE

-610 IRIDYAS
+610 IRVDYAS

-632 GSAERVAD
+632 SSAEKVAD

-695 SGGTPLPALAQP
+695 SGGQPLPDLVQP
-707 APGSDD
+707 APGSAE

>member
-1 MPHSLARLPLTALAT
+1 MLPAVIRLASAEPLFPAPFAPAILSDVVPP
-16 GLAAGAALAAPQ
+16 LPQ
-28 ARAAEPVALPPAL
+28 AELAILPAPVPLQGPMPDGSVLPARPSSETELPPLDPTQPSVAEALPPRR
-41 AGGAAD
+41 
-47 APFIAYVLDGLDGPD
+47 V
-62 FATAPSAGSPV
+62 
-73 VPEAPRPIRYA
+73 
-84 MSAPLVPAIFA
+84 
-95 SPFAAPVVPSMPLA
+95 
-109 ELISVREPDPPSA
+109 
-122 ATMAPELATAFVPAL
+122 
-137 PSAAAPV
+137 
-144 AAPVPI
+144 
-150 AAALAALPPLP
+150 
-161 DLLAAP
+161 
-167 TGEEQSPPASPAAV
+167 
-181 LPQGPMAD
+181 
-189 GSTLAAHRMTALPG
+189 
-203 PTPVAAEPGRNEA
+203 
-216 SLGEIGA
+216 
-223 DGELPALDPGQQPVT
+223 
-238 VLSRL
+238 VLSKL

-249 PARRPIAAMI
+249 PAPQ
-259 DPPAASPPVATGDP
+259 PVTAP
-273 AALAELDASDPA
+273 EPEEPDPA
-285 PAPLPAVSDQAES
+285 PTPPPPPGTEGTES

-316 LAQQDDARYGVDEA
+316 LAQQDDARYAVNEA
-330 RANYLPRIDV
+330 RAGYLPRIDV

-350 NIPQAPT
+350 NLPQAAT
-357 QRFRSEATIAL
+357 QRYRSEATVSL

-408 SAYLGVL
+408 NAYLGVL
-415 LQQNLVSLAEGEIA
+415 LQQNLVALAEGEIA

-442 DLGLTTPAD
+442 DLGLTTAAD

-484 NHMPLRAAE
+484 DHMPLRAAE
-493 VPPAG
+493 VPAAG
-498 TALPESADVAVDL
+498 AALPESADVAVDL

-553 QDVLGMTGRAV
+553 QDVLGATGRAI

-581 ATATKR
+581 ATATKH
-587 RIGARLRQADYE
+587 RIAARLRQADYE

-610 IRIDYAS
+610 IRVDYAS

-632 GSAERVAD
+632 SSAEKVAD

-662 LFAARAK
+662 LFAAKAK

-695 SGGTPLPALAQP
+695 SGGQPLPDLVQP
-707 APGSDD
+707 APGSED

>member
-1 MPHSLARLPLTALAT
+1 MLHSPARPTLTALAT
-16 GLAAGAALAAPQ
+16 ALAASAMLAAAA
-28 ARAAEPVALPPAL
+28 ARAE
-41 AGGAAD
+41 
-47 APFIAYVLDGLDGPD
+47 APIPQLAYVLDGLEGPD
-62 FATAPSAGSPV
+62 FATARAPAPAPDAPAAAPAPAAAAAQASTTQQQVAPTAMLPIRLAMAGPV
-73 VPEAPRPIRYA
+73 VPGILA
-84 MSAPLVPAIFA
+84 APL
-95 SPFAAPVVPSMPLA
+95 
-109 ELISVREPDPPSA
+109 
-122 ATMAPELATAFVPAL
+122 
-137 PSAAAPV
+137 
-144 AAPVPI
+144 
-150 AAALAALPPLP
+150 ALPPLVS
-161 DLLAAP
+161 A
-167 TGEEQSPPASPAAV
+167 PAALAPALALAMPPHLPPRTLP
-181 LPQGPMAD
+181 LPQGPMPD
-189 GSTLAAHRMTALPG
+189 GSALAALVGTLAPIEQPPARPQSPA
-203 PTPVAAEPGRNEA
+203 
-216 SLGEIGA
+216 GA
-223 DGELPALDPGQQPVT
+223 ELPQLDPAQPALT
-238 VLSRL
+238 GAAPQRQPTAQAPLPASPLTRPVLSRL
-243 DGPGPL
+243 DGQGPL
-249 PARRPIAAMI
+249 PAPRPIAAMI
-259 DPPAASPPVATGDP
+259 DAPPAGQAPAQTAASPAGDAAP
-273 AALAELDASDPA
+273 AFADEPEAEPA
-285 PAPLPAVSDQAES
+285 PTEQPPGPDETES

-380 DIKRARASY
+380 DIKRARATY

-408 SAYLGVL
+408 NAYLGVL
-415 LQQNLVSLAEGEIA
+415 LQQNLVVLAQGEIA
-429 SVKKILRIVTVQK
+429 SVRKILRIVTVQK

-484 NHMPLRAAE
+484 NHMPLRAAD
-493 VPPAG
+493 VPAAG
-498 TALPESADVAVDL
+498 TALPESADIAVDL

-540 LPRLGLTIASDYR
+540 LPRFGLTIASDYR
-553 QDVLGMTGRAV
+553 QDVLGSTGRAV
-564 DARAMVTFSYR
+564 DARAMLTFSYR
-575 LYNGGA
+575 LYNGGG

-632 GSAERVAD
+632 TSAERVAE

-649 RRTVFDL
+649 RRTVFEL

>member
-1 MPHSLARLPLTALAT
+1 MLAAHPGGIEKIEKEALVPHRLARLPLTALAT
-16 GLAAGAALAAPQ
+16 SLAAGMALAACP
-28 ARAAEPVALPPAL
+28 ARAADPVTAPAPVLRLP
-41 AGGAAD
+41 
-47 APFIAYVLDGLDGPD
+47 YVLEGLDGPD
-62 FATAPSAGSPV
+62 LVTVSGPGLGQAVPPPPPLQPPSPPIR
-73 VPEAPRPIRYA
+73 PEAPAVIRLALARPLLP
-84 MSAPLVPAIFA
+84 APFAPAILTDLVP
-95 SPFAAPVVPSMPLA
+95 VRMP
-109 ELISVREPDPPSA
+109 
-122 ATMAPELATAFVPAL
+122 
-137 PSAAAPV
+137 
-144 AAPVPI
+144 
-150 AAALAALPPLP
+150 
-161 DLLAAP
+161 
-167 TGEEQSPPASPAAV
+167 V
-181 LPQGPMAD
+181 LPQGPMPD
-189 GSTLAAHRMTALPG
+189 GSTLAARLADEAGVIP
-203 PTPVAAEPGRNEA
+203 AAA
-216 SLGEIGA
+216 A
-223 DGELPALDPGQQPVT
+223 ELPALDPAQPGVAEAPPEPHT
-238 VLSRL
+238 VLSKL

-249 PARRPIAAMI
+249 PALRPVAAMVGPDAPLPTAAAEPDEP
-259 DPPAASPPVATGDP
+259 DPVPAA
-273 AALAELDASDPA
+273 PA
-285 PAPLPAVSDQAES
+285 PATAEGTES

-316 LAQQDDARYGVDEA
+316 LAQQDDARYAVNEA
-330 RANYLPRIDV
+330 RAAYLPRIDV

-350 NIPQAPT
+350 TIPQAAT
-357 QRFRSEATIAL
+357 QRFRSEATISL

-408 SAYLGVL
+408 NAYLGVL
-415 LQQNLVSLAEGEIA
+415 LQQNLVALAEDEIA

-484 NHMPLRAAE
+484 DHMPLHAAE
-493 VPPAG
+493 VPAAG
-498 TALPESADVAVDL
+498 AALPESADVAVDL
-511 IDTRSPRLAQAVEDR
+511 IDTRNPRLAQAVEDR

-553 QDVLGMTGRAV
+553 QDVLGATGRAI

-587 RIGARLRQADYE
+587 RIAARLRQANYE

-610 IRIDYAS
+610 IRVDYAS

-632 GSAERVAD
+632 SSAQRVAD

-662 LFAARAK
+662 LFGAKAK
-669 QTANQIALRAA
+669 QTANLIALRAA

-695 SGGTPLPALAQP
+695 SGGQPLPDLVQP
-707 APGSDD
+707 AAGSED

>member
-1 MPHSLARLPLTALAT
+1 MLAAHQGGIQEVMKEALVSHCLARLPLTALAT
-16 GLAAGAALAAPQ
+16 GLAAGAVFAVSS
-28 ARAAEPVALPPAL
+28 ARAAEPAT
-41 AGGAAD
+41 
-47 APFIAYVLDGLDGPD
+47 APSASPRLAYVLDGLDGPD
-62 FATAPSAGSPV
+62 LVTASGAGLGQTMPPPPPPPKPPSP
-73 VPEAPRPIRYA
+73 PTRTEAPALIRLALARPLLP
-84 MSAPLVPAIFA
+84 APFAPAILTDLVP
-95 SPFAAPVVPSMPLA
+95 PLP
-109 ELISVREPDPPSA
+109 E
-122 ATMAPELATAFVPAL
+122 PELAPVR
-137 PSAAAPV
+137 AP
-144 AAPVPI
+144 
-150 AAALAALPPLP
+150 
-161 DLLAAP
+161 
-167 TGEEQSPPASPAAV
+167 V
-181 LPQGPMAD
+181 LPQGPMPD
-189 GSTLAAHRMTALPG
+189 GSTLAARLADEAAPLPG
-203 PTPVAAEPGRNEA
+203 PDA
-216 SLGEIGA
+216 
-223 DGELPALDPGQQPVT
+223 ELPPLDPAQQVVADALPTPPT
-238 VLSRL
+238 VLSKL

-249 PARRPIAAMI
+249 PAQRPVAALVGP
-259 DPPAASPPVATGDP
+259 DAPPPAAAAADPDEPDPVP
-273 AALAELDASDPA
+273 AAPSPA
-285 PAPLPAVSDQAES
+285 GSEGTES

-306 LKGNPEIQIS
+306 LKSNPEIQIS
-316 LAQQDDARYGVDEA
+316 LAQQDDARYAVNEA
-330 RANYLPRIDV
+330 RASYLPRIDV

-350 NIPQAPT
+350 NIPQAAT
-357 QRFRSEATIAL
+357 QRFRSEATISL

-408 SAYLGVL
+408 NAYLGVL
-415 LQQNLVSLAEGEIA
+415 LQQNLVALAEDEIA

-484 NHMPLRAAE
+484 DHMPLRAAE
-493 VPPAG
+493 VPAAG
-498 TALPESADVAVDL
+498 AALPESADVAVDL

-553 QDVLGMTGRAV
+553 QDVLGATGRAI

-581 ATATKR
+581 ATATKH
-587 RIGARLRQADYE
+587 RIAARLRQADYE

-610 IRIDYAS
+610 IRVDYAS

-632 GSAERVAD
+632 SSAQKVAD

-656 LDAEQL
+656 LDSEQL

-669 QTANQIALRAA
+669 QIANQIALRAA

-695 SGGTPLPALAQP
+695 SGGQPLPDLVQP
-707 APGSDD
+707 APGSEE

>member
-1 MPHSLARLPLTALAT
+1 MLAAHPGGIEKIEKEALVPHRLARLPLTALAT
-16 GLAAGAALAAPQ
+16 SLAAGMALAACP
-28 ARAAEPVALPPAL
+28 ARAADPVTAPAPVLRLP
-41 AGGAAD
+41 
-47 APFIAYVLDGLDGPD
+47 YVLEGLDGPD
-62 FATAPSAGSPV
+62 LVTVSGPGLGQAVPPPPPLQPPSPPIR
-73 VPEAPRPIRYA
+73 PEAPAVIRLALARPLLP
-84 MSAPLVPAIFA
+84 APFAPAILTDLVP
-95 SPFAAPVVPSMPLA
+95 SLSG
-109 ELISVREPDPPSA
+109 
-122 ATMAPELATAFVPAL
+122 
-137 PSAAAPV
+137 
-144 AAPVPI
+144 
-150 AAALAALPPLP
+150 P
-161 DLLAAP
+161 DLVP
-167 TGEEQSPPASPAAV
+167 VRKPI
-181 LPQGPMAD
+181 LPQGPMPD
-189 GSTLAAHRMTALPG
+189 GSTLAARLADEAGAIP
-203 PTPVAAEPGRNEA
+203 AAA
-216 SLGEIGA
+216 A
-223 DGELPALDPGQQPVT
+223 ELPALDPAQPAVAEAPPEPHT
-238 VLSRL
+238 VLSKL

-249 PARRPIAAMI
+249 PALRPLAAMVGP
-259 DPPAASPPVATGDP
+259 DAPLPPAA
-273 AALAELDASDPA
+273 AEPDEPDPA
-285 PAPLPAVSDQAES
+285 PATPAPATAEGTES

-316 LAQQDDARYGVDEA
+316 LAQQDDARYAVNEA
-330 RANYLPRIDV
+330 RAAYLPRIDV

-350 NIPQAPT
+350 NIPQAAT
-357 QRFRSEATIAL
+357 QRFRSEATISL

-408 SAYLGVL
+408 NAYLGVL
-415 LQQNLVSLAEGEIA
+415 LQQNLVALAEDEIA

-484 NHMPLRAAE
+484 DHMPLRAAE
-493 VPPAG
+493 VPAAG
-498 TALPESADVAVDL
+498 AALPESADVAVDL

-553 QDVLGMTGRAV
+553 QDVLGATGRAI

-587 RIGARLRQADYE
+587 RIAARLRQADYE

-610 IRIDYAS
+610 IRVDYAS

-632 GSAERVAD
+632 SSAQRVAD

-662 LFAARAK
+662 LFAAKAK
-669 QTANQIALRAA
+669 QTANLIALRAA

-695 SGGTPLPALAQP
+695 SGGQPLPDLVQP
-707 APGSDD
+707 APGSED

>member
-1 MPHSLARLPLTALAT
+1 
-16 GLAAGAALAAPQ
+16 
-28 ARAAEPVALPPAL
+28 
-41 AGGAAD
+41 
-47 APFIAYVLDGLDGPD
+47 
-62 FATAPSAGSPV
+62 
-73 VPEAPRPIRYA
+73 
-84 MSAPLVPAIFA
+84 
-95 SPFAAPVVPSMPLA
+95 
-109 ELISVREPDPPSA
+109 
-122 ATMAPELATAFVPAL
+122 
-137 PSAAAPV
+137 
-144 AAPVPI
+144 
-150 AAALAALPPLP
+150 
-161 DLLAAP
+161 
-167 TGEEQSPPASPAAV
+167 
-181 LPQGPMAD
+181 
-189 GSTLAAHRMTALPG
+189 
-203 PTPVAAEPGRNEA
+203 
-216 SLGEIGA
+216 
-223 DGELPALDPGQQPVT
+223 
-238 VLSRL
+238 
-243 DGPGPL
+243 
-249 PARRPIAAMI
+249 
-259 DPPAASPPVATGDP
+259 
-273 AALAELDASDPA
+273 
-285 PAPLPAVSDQAES
+285 

-408 SAYLGVL
+408 NAYLGVL

-498 TALPESADVAVDL
+498 TALPESADVAVDM

-553 QDVLGMTGRAV
+553 QDVLGSTGRAV

-695 SGGTPLPALAQP
+695 SGGTPLPELAQP
-707 APGSDD
+707 APGNDD

>member
-1 MPHSLARLPLTALAT
+1 MKEGRVPHRLARLPLTALAT
-16 GLAAGAALAAPQ
+16 GLAAGAALAGSA
-28 ARAAEPVALPPAL
+28 ALAAEP
-41 AGGAAD
+41 AANT
-47 APFIAYVLDGLDGPD
+47 AVTPRLAYVLEGLDGPD
-62 FATAPSAGSPV
+62 LVTHSGVGRGSVAPPPSPSRETPAMIRLASASPLLPAPFAPA
-73 VPEAPRPIRYA
+73 ILKD
-84 MSAPLVPAIFA
+84 LVPPLPVAEQA
-95 SPFAAPVVPSMPLA
+95 AGPAPVMAQGPMPDG
-109 ELISVREPDPPSA
+109 S
-122 ATMAPELATAFVPAL
+122 
-137 PSAAAPV
+137 
-144 AAPVPI
+144 
-150 AAALAALPPLP
+150 ALAA
-161 DLLAAP
+161 
-167 TGEEQSPPASPAAV
+167 
-181 LPQGPMAD
+181 
-189 GSTLAAHRMTALPG
+189 
-203 PTPVAAEPGRNEA
+203 
-216 SLGEIGA
+216 SLGPE
-223 DGELPALDPGQQPVT
+223 DELPALDPAQPA

-249 PARRPIAAMI
+249 PKPRAQTPTPEPPDQSPTDAEA
-259 DPPAASPPVATGDP
+259 PAAP
-273 AALAELDASDPA
+273 AAPGKT
-285 PAPLPAVSDQAES
+285 ES
-298 LTDAIIAS
+298 LTDAIVAS
-306 LKGNPEIQIS
+306 LRGNPEIQIS

-330 RANYLPRIDV
+330 RANYLPRIDIS
-340 TGAWGREFAR
+340 GAWGREFAR
-350 NIPQAPT
+350 TIPSAAS
-357 QRFRSEATIAL
+357 QRYRSEATVAL

-408 SAYLGVL
+408 NAYLGVL

-429 SVKKILRIVTVQK
+429 SVRKILRIVTVQK

-484 NHMPLRAAE
+484 DHMPLRAAE
-493 VPPAG
+493 VPAAG
-498 TALPESADVAVDL
+498 SALPESADAAVDL

-540 LPRLGLTIASDYR
+540 LPRIGLSIASDYR
-553 QDVLGMTGRAV
+553 QDVLGATGRAV

-581 ATATKR
+581 ATATR
-587 RIGARLRQADYE
+587 HRIAARLRQADYE

-632 GSAERVAD
+632 ASAERVAD

-662 LFAARAK
+662 LFAAKAK
-669 QTANQIALRAA
+669 QNANLIALRAA

-695 SGGTPLPALAQP
+695 SGGQKLPDLARP
-707 APGSDD
+707 APGGED

>member
-1 MPHSLARLPLTALAT
+1 MPHRLARLPLTALAT
-16 GLAAGAALAAPQ
+16 GLAAGAALAVSA
-28 ARAAEPVALPPAL
+28 ARAAEPAPSLPRTPEL
-41 AGGAAD
+41 
-47 APFIAYVLDGLDGPD
+47 AYVLEGLDGPD
-62 FATAPSAGSPV
+62 LVTVPSPSV
-73 VPEAPRPIRYA
+73 RQ
-84 MSAPLVPAIFA
+84 
-95 SPFAAPVVPSMPLA
+95 AAPA
-109 ELISVREPDPPSA
+109 
-122 ATMAPELATAFVPAL
+122 
-137 PSAAAPV
+137 
-144 AAPVPI
+144 
-150 AAALAALPPLP
+150 PPLP
-161 DLLAAP
+161 LPQPD
-167 TGEEQSPPASPAAV
+167 PAEVRTPV
-181 LPQGPMAD
+181 LPQGPMPD
-189 GSTLAAHRMTALPG
+189 GSTLAARMVDEAAPLPGGEAELPPLDPAQPAVADAQPPPRTVLSKLDLPG
-203 PTPVAAEPGRNEA
+203 PV
-216 SLGEIGA
+216 
-223 DGELPALDPGQQPVT
+223 
-238 VLSRL
+238 
-243 DGPGPL
+243 
-249 PARRPIAAMI
+249 PARRPVAP
-259 DPPAASPPVATGDP
+259 PPAPAVADTDAPDLAP
-273 AALAELDASDPA
+273 AALAPA
-285 PAPLPAVSDQAES
+285 TPEGTES
-298 LTDAIIAS
+298 LTEAIIAS

-316 LAQQDDARYGVDEA
+316 LAQQDDARYAVNEA
-330 RANYLPRIDV
+330 RASYLPRIDV

-350 NIPQAPT
+350 TIPQAAT
-357 QRFRSEATIAL
+357 QRFRSEATISL

-408 SAYLGVL
+408 NAYLGVL
-415 LQQNLVSLAEGEIA
+415 LQQNLVTLAEGEIA
-429 SVKKILRIVTVQK
+429 SVRKILRIVTVQK

-464 QLLDRQSALE
+464 QLLDRKSALE

-484 NHMPLRAAE
+484 DHMPLRAAE
-493 VPPAG
+493 VPAAG
-498 TALPESADVAVDL
+498 AALPESADIAVDL

-553 QDVLGMTGRAV
+553 QDVLGATGRAI

-587 RIGARLRQADYE
+587 RIAARLRQADYE

-632 GSAERVAD
+632 ASAQRVAD

-662 LFAARAK
+662 LFAAKAK

-695 SGGTPLPALAQP
+695 SGGQPLPDLAQP
-707 APGSDD
+707 APGGGD

>member
-1 MPHSLARLPLTALAT
+1 MLPAVIRLASAEPLFPAPFAPAILADVVPP
-16 GLAAGAALAAPQ
+16 LPQ
-28 ARAAEPVALPPAL
+28 AE
-41 AGGAAD
+41 
-47 APFIAYVLDGLDGPD
+47 
-62 FATAPSAGSPV
+62 
-73 VPEAPRPIRYA
+73 
-84 MSAPLVPAIFA
+84 
-95 SPFAAPVVPSMPLA
+95 
-109 ELISVREPDPPSA
+109 
-122 ATMAPELATAFVPAL
+122 
-137 PSAAAPV
+137 
-144 AAPVPI
+144 
-150 AAALAALPPLP
+150 LAALPAPVPL
-161 DLLAAP
+161 
-167 TGEEQSPPASPAAV
+167 
-181 LPQGPMAD
+181 QGPMPD
-189 GSTLAAHRMTALPG
+189 GSTLNARLTA
-203 PTPVAAEPGRNEA
+203 E
-216 SLGEIGA
+216 S
-223 DGELPALDPGQQPVT
+223 ELPPLDPAQPAVAEAPPSRRV
-238 VLSRL
+238 VLSKL

-249 PARRPIAAMI
+249 PAPP
-259 DPPAASPPVATGDP
+259 PPADP
-273 AALAELDASDPA
+273 EPEEPDPA
-285 PAPLPAVSDQAES
+285 PDPPSPGTEGTES

-316 LAQQDDARYGVDEA
+316 LAQQDDARFAVNEA
-330 RANYLPRIDV
+330 RAGYLPRIDV

-350 NIPQAPT
+350 NIPQAAT
-357 QRFRSEATIAL
+357 QRFRSEATVSL

-408 SAYLGVL
+408 NAYLGVL
-415 LQQNLVSLAEGEIA
+415 LQQNLVALAEGEIA

-442 DLGLTTPAD
+442 DLGLTTAAD

-484 NHMPLRAAE
+484 DHMPLRAAE
-493 VPPAG
+493 VPAAG
-498 TALPESADVAVDL
+498 SALPESADVAVDL

-553 QDVLGMTGRAV
+553 QDVLGATGRAI

-581 ATATKR
+581 ATATKH
-587 RIGARLRQADYE
+587 RIAARLRQADYE

-610 IRIDYAS
+610 IRVDYAS

-632 GSAERVAD
+632 ASAQKVAD

-662 LFAARAK
+662 LFAAKAK

-695 SGGTPLPALAQP
+695 SGGQPLPDLVQP
-707 APGSDD
+707 APGSED

>member
-1 MPHSLARLPLTALAT
+1 MPHFPARLPLTALAT
-16 GLAAGAALAAPQ
+16 GLAAGVALAVSE
-28 ARAAEPVALPPAL
+28 ARAAEPVPLQL
-41 AGGAAD
+41 S
-47 APFIAYVLDGLDGPD
+47 YVLDGFDEPD
-62 FATAPSAGSPV
+62 LVTVASTGAGLGHTPATAPAAPAL
-73 VPEAPRPIRYA
+73 PEAPLLIRLA
-84 MSAPLVPAIFA
+84 MAQPLVP
-95 SPFAAPVVPSMPLA
+95 
-109 ELISVREPDPPSA
+109 SVLGA
-122 ATMAPELATAFVPAL
+122 
-137 PSAAAPV
+137 
-144 AAPVPI
+144 PI
-150 AAALAALPPLP
+150 AADVGLPLIPAEFAAAREPQ
-161 DLLAAP
+161 AAP
-167 TGEEQSPPASPAAV
+167 APAAHAPV
-181 LPQGPMAD
+181 LLQGPMPD
-189 GSTLAAHRMTALPG
+189 GSTLAAHLAAESAPITAL
-203 PTPVAAEPGRNEA
+203 AADPA
-216 SLGEIGA
+216 PA
-223 DGELPALDPGQQPVT
+223 DALAADAELPPLDPAQAAVVDASQPQRPMA
-238 VLSRL
+238 LSKL

-249 PARRPIAAMI
+249 PALRPVSAMVAP
-259 DPPAASPPVATGDP
+259 DTAPP
-273 AALAELDASDPA
+273 PA
-285 PAPLPAVSDQAES
+285 PAPDAPATEPDEPETAAAPPAAPGETES
-298 LTDAIIAS
+298 LTDAIVAS
-306 LKGNPEIQIS
+306 LRGNPEIQIS

-330 RANYLPRIDV
+330 RANYLPRVDIS
-340 TGAWGREFAR
+340 GAWGREFAR
-350 NIPQAPT
+350 TIPQVPT
-357 QRFRSEATIAL
+357 QRFRSEATVAL

-380 DIKRARASY
+380 DIKRAKASY

-408 SAYLGVL
+408 NAYLGVL
-415 LQQNLVSLAEGEIA
+415 LQQHLVSLAEGEIA

-484 NHMPLRAAE
+484 NHMPLRAAD
-493 VPPAG
+493 VPAAG
-498 TALPESADVAVDL
+498 TALPESADAAVDL

-553 QDVLGMTGRAV
+553 QDVLGSTGRAV

-575 LYNGGA
+575 LYNGGG

-587 RIGARLRQADYE
+587 RIAARLRQADYE

-632 GSAERVAD
+632 SSAERVAD

-695 SGGTPLPALAQP
+695 SGGQPLPALAQP

>member
-1 MPHSLARLPLTALAT
+1 M
-16 GLAAGAALAAPQ
+16 
-28 ARAAEPVALPPAL
+28 
-41 AGGAAD
+41 
-47 APFIAYVLDGLDGPD
+47 DGPD
-62 FATAPSAGSPV
+62 FATAPGAALPPRQPPRQAPE
-73 VPEAPRPIRYA
+73 PEAATQPIRLA
-84 MSAPLVPAIFA
+84 LAGPVIPAIFA
-95 SPFAAPVVPSMPLA
+95 APFAASSILPAPLA
-109 ELISVREPDPPSA
+109 LALADVRLPDAVPEPAKPP
-122 ATMAPELATAFVPAL
+122 APHLSSRAL
-137 PSAAAPV
+137 P
-144 AAPVPI
+144 
-150 AAALAALPPLP
+150 
-161 DLLAAP
+161 
-167 TGEEQSPPASPAAV
+167 
-181 LPQGPMAD
+181 LPQGPMPD
-189 GSTLAAHRMTALPG
+189 GSALAALIGTMAPLAP
-203 PTPVAAEPGRNEA
+203 PPEA
-216 SLGEIGA
+216 PAG
-223 DGELPALDPGQQPVT
+223 GELPPLDPAQPALTAPATLGPPALQAPLPVSPPARR

-243 DGPGPL
+243 DGQDTL
-249 PARRPIAAMI
+249 PAPRPLAAMI
-259 DPPAASPPVATGDP
+259 AASAPALAEAPQDSAAGPAIADEPEADP
-273 AALAELDASDPA
+273 AAPA
-285 PAPLPAVSDQAES
+285 PPPAPGETES

-380 DIKRARASY
+380 DIKRARATY

-408 SAYLGVL
+408 NAYLGVL
-415 LQQNLVSLAEGEIA
+415 LQQNLVALAEGEIA

-493 VPPAG
+493 VPAAG

-564 DARAMVTFSYR
+564 DARAMLTFSYR
-575 LYNGGA
+575 LYNGGG

-632 GSAERVAD
+632 TSAERVAD

-649 RRTVFDL
+649 RRTVFEL